1 MPDALSKKG
10 QFEPIHA
17 AHAIEQVV
25 FVLRFETPLEDE
37 IFAQVR
43 EATKRFESELDM
55 PRRVRLQGVS
65 FLIHPGVPASS
76 LPPQTSGLM
85 LQRMRAD
92 GSIEKELRV
101 DSNSITFMTS
111 LYTRWDA
118 VWMQARGYFEVLAP
132 IYAPH
137 TKIQAVGLNYL
148 DKFEWIGDKSKC
160 RAEALLRVGSEY
172 LCSHIFKAEDFWHS
186 HTGAFIRA
194 DEQTKRLLN
203 VNVDFLDEIRGDD
216 IRKVI
221 SVTTSLTDLMNQPE
235 YTLLEVSAEQI
246 VKFIDDHTKKL
257 HVFGKNVFANI
268 INEEMSKRIALK
280 G

>member
-43 EATKRFESELDM
+43 EATKQFETELDM
-55 PRRVRLQGVS
+55 PRRVKLQGVS
-65 FLIHPGVPASS
+65 FLIHPAGPASS
-76 LPPQTSGLM
+76 LPSQASGLM

-101 DSNSITFMTS
+101 DPYSITFMTS

-118 VWMQARGYFEVLAP
+118 VWLQARVYFEALAP

-148 DKFEWIGDKSKC
+148 DKFEWVGDKSKC
-160 RAEALLRVGSEY
+160 RAEALLRAGSEY

-186 HTGAFIRA
+186 HTGVFIRV

-216 IRKVI
+216 TRQVI
-221 SVTTSLTDLMNQPE
+221 SVTTALTDLMNQPD
-235 YTLLEVSAEQI
+235 YDSLEVSAEKI

-257 HVFGKNVFANI
+257 HVFGKSVFANI